1 MRDPPAAAIRS
12 PAGRRALRKMDI
24 APWEPF
30 VTLPSNPPDLSG
42 SGQLHIAIGGQVVV
56 VPFAAGQSL
65 LVAAEA
71 AGVKLPA
78 NCRRGIC
85 GACIV
90 RLDFGTV
97 AMPADCR
104 VLSKR
109 DRQRCFILAC
119 QALPTSSEIRIGYE
133 ER

>member
-1 MRDPPAAAIRS
+1 VTVPSDPLA
-12 PAGRRALRKMDI
+12 DHCC
-24 APWEPF
+24 
-30 VTLPSNPPDLSG
+30 SG
-42 SGQLHIAIGGQVVV
+42 HLHIAIGGEVVV

-65 LVAAEA
+65 LAAAEA

-97 AMPADCR
+97 AMPEDCY

-109 DRQRCFILAC
+109 DRERCLILAC
-119 QALPTSSEIRIGYE
+119 QAVPTSPDIRIDYG